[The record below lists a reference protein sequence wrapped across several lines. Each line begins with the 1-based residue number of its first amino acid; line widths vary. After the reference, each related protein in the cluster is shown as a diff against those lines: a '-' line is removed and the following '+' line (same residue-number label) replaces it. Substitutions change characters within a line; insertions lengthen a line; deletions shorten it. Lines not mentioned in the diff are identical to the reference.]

1 MNFFMTCPCKISIRA
16 MGNCLFESL
25 NAFLHVGTSDKLR
38 QALCDYIDANRSQF
52 EQDILALR
60 YSSVDNYL
68 ETVRRDGVDGNHIM
82 VCAAALKYHARVQI
96 RMPNGRVFIEEPPQ
110 QQAPLRSVFLKW
122 VPGHYSVA
130 KKDCP
135 KHRRCGSI

>member
-1 MNFFMTCPCKISIRA
+1 

-25 NAFLHVGTSDKLR
+25 NAFLHVGTSYALR
-38 QALCDYIDANRSQF
+38 QALCDYIDANRSHF

-68 ETVRRDGVDGNHIM
+68 ETMRRDGVDGNHIM

-96 RMPNGRVFIEEPPQ
+96 RMPNGRVFIEEPQ
-110 QQAPLRSVFLKW
+110 QQQQQQQHQAPLRNVFLKW